1 MLDMGFLPDVKRIVT
16 AVANRRQTLLFSAT
30 MPPDIV
36 DLAHSILN
44 DPAEVAVTPEQPT
57 VEAIEQSVYFVE
69 KNDKRKLL
77 EYVLEHESVTRA
89 LIFTRTKH
97 GANRLVK
104 QLGQSRVNAQAI
116 HGNKSQTARE
126 QALANFKK
134 GKIRVL
140 VATDIAARGIDVEDI
155 SHVINYEIPNE
166 TETYVHRIGRTGRA
180 GADGKAFS
188 FCAQD
193 ERDYLRDIERLIRM
207 HVPVVEEHPFSSDL
221 GLPRPTDLNWSR
233 GGNNRNGNKPSY
245 SQKKQS
251 NNGGNGNRNRSGNRN
266 RNRNRSRSKS
276 QG

>member
-1 MLDMGFLPDVKRIVT
+1 
-16 AVANRRQTLLFSAT
+16 
-30 MPPDIV
+30 
-36 DLAHSILN
+36 
-44 DPAEVAVTPEQPT
+44 
-57 VEAIEQSVYFVE
+57 
-69 KNDKRKLL
+69 
-77 EYVLEHESVTRA
+77 
-89 LIFTRTKH
+89 
-97 GANRLVK
+97 
-104 QLGQSRVNAQAI
+104 
-116 HGNKSQTARE
+116 
-126 QALANFKK
+126 
-134 GKIRVL
+134 VL

-193 ERDYLRDIERLIRM
+193 ERDYLRDIERLIKM